1 MLILIAGITGN
12 IGQHAARHALSLG
25 HRVRGLSRTP
35 TKLDSSIY
43 AELESFVPSTSW
55 YDVGALDKACAGV
68 EAIICAYA
76 GTPELHLEGQLLLL
90 RTAERAGVR
99 RFLAASHN
107 NDWRKIKMG
116 DVPIYDP
123 IRMFHIQA
131 ALSSSIKPLHIFSG
145 TFLDVL
151 FGGEG
156 QGDFT
161 PDVGGIWDPTKKE
174 MHYWGTGDEEW
185 CFTTEE
191 DGGKWAVELVT
202 SPNAHIGGYV
212 SICSMKLSLLQLKD
226 IYQKLQQ
233 RPIKLVSKGSIDELE
248 KLIESKKTEGRPWID
263 WFRNAFVAYCVRG
276 TWMIEEELLE
286 GFGPS
291 QPTKLEEW
299 LRRHPN
305 T

>member
-12 IGQHAARHALSLG
+12 IGQHAANYALSLG
-25 HRVRGLSRTP
+25 HQVRGLSRSP
-35 TKLDSSIY
+35 NKLDPEIY
-43 AELESFVPSTSW
+43 NKLESFVPSTSW
-55 YDVGALDKACAGV
+55 YDVGAVDKACAGV
-68 EAIICAYA
+68 EAVICVYS
-76 GTPELHLEGQLLLL
+76 GTPELHLDGQLFLL
-90 RTAERAGVR
+90 RGAERANVK

-107 NDWRKIKMG
+107 NDWRKIKIG
-116 DVPIYDP
+116 DVPIYDSV
-123 IRMFHIQA
+123 RMFHIQA
-131 ALSSSIKPLHIFSG
+131 ALSCSIKPLHIFSG

-161 PDVGGIWDPTKKE
+161 PDVGGVWDPTKKE
-174 MHYWGTGDEEW
+174 MHYWGTGEEEW

-202 SPNAHIGGYV
+202 SPNADRGGYV
-212 SICSMKLSLLQLKD
+212 SMYSMKLSLLQLKET
-226 IYQKLQQ
+226 YERVQK
-233 RPIKLVSKGSIDELE
+233 RPVNVINEGSIDDLE
-248 KLIESKKTEGRPWID
+248 KLVESKKAGGKLWID

-276 TWMIEEELLE
+276 TWMIEEDLLE
-286 GFGPS
+286 GFTPS
-291 QPTKLEEW
+291 RPTELEEW